1 MRRRT
6 RLAVSVLP
14 TIVAVACSDPAAPP
28 TVRRFPSAPLWQLTL
43 NGGASVNTP
52 GKPTILEMSDGTA
65 FVTVPSRDQD
75 RVFHYRLD
83 RTTGSL
89 TFIRTVLTGD
99 GPVVATRAR
108 GRHQVVVNSLS
119 NDLSV
124 LRGNESGGLT
134 EIGRVPSGGIV
145 PSDAEPLF
153 EDLIIVAN
161 RGALTGEGE
170 GVTLFSVDAHG
181 TMSQVGEL
189 TPSGPQPPAILAGN
203 DPHIIS
209 VGGSGLVAVA
219 NSSSNDVTLFKVTR
233 AGEMTVKVPSV
244 PVGGSPKAMA
254 FHGNHTLFV
263 GVRAPV
269 FGASQDVI
277 KTYSVEDDGSVQQI
291 GTSNAGWF
299 LTDLEARDDKLFAA
313 TWPSPSTPTNEVWV
327 FDISGKR
334 PAVFL
339 ESRTIPGAP
348 SFQQLTTAAPI
359 GGVFDIAVTAFQ
371 GATLRWL
378 QHQ

>member
-1 MRRRT
+1 MRRCT
-6 RLAVSVLP
+6 RLAVSALP
-14 TIVAVACSDPAAPP
+14 TVVVVACSDPAAPP
-28 TVRRFPSAPLWQLTL
+28 TALRLPSAAHPQITIKFT
-43 NGGASVNTP
+43 ASVNTP
-52 GKPTILEMSDGTA
+52 GKPTFLEMSDGTA
-65 FVTVPSRDQD
+65 FVMVPSRDQD

-89 TFIRTVLTGD
+89 TFIGTVLTGD
-99 GPVVATRAR
+99 GPVVSTPAR

-124 LRGNESGGLT
+124 LRGSESGDLT
-134 EIGRVPSGGIV
+134 EIGRVPSGGIA

-170 GVTLFSVDAHG
+170 GVTLFRVDPQG
-181 TMSQVGEL
+181 TMSQIGGVL
-189 TPSGPQPPAILAGN
+189 PTGPQPPVLLGGN
-203 DPHIIS
+203 DPHIVS
-209 VGGSGLVAVA
+209 VGGGGLVAVA
-219 NSSSNDVTLFKVTR
+219 NSSSNDFTLFNVSR
-233 AGEMTVKVPSV
+233 DGEMTLQAPSV

-254 FHGNHTLFV
+254 FHGNKTLLV

-277 KTYSVEDDGSVQQI
+277 KTYLVQDDGSVRII

-299 LTDLEARDDKLFAA
+299 LTDLEARDDKLFAT
-313 TWPSPSTPTNEVWV
+313 TWSSPTTPTNEVWV
-327 FDISGKR
+327 FDISGKS
-334 PAVFL
+334 PAALL
-339 ESRTIPGAP
+339 ESQNIPGAP
-348 SFQQLTTAAPI
+348 SFQQLTVMPV

-378 QHQ
+378 RHQ